1 MIMLMIMIMIMI
13 MVMILFYSTLSYLIH
28 TNHIRRTSERLLIAA
43 DHAICGTSA
52 GTWSVGVGS
61 WVVSA
66 AYPTVGART
75 WSVGVGT
82 WSVCRIFDNEGQVNI
97 RASSHRGGSWRTSE
111 RLLIAADHT
120 ICGSS
125 AGTWSVGVGSWLV
138 CATSS
143 ISGSQDVGSGG
154 RDLVCVSHLRQ

>member
-1 MIMLMIMIMIMI
+1 
-13 MVMILFYSTLSYLIH
+13 
-28 TNHIRRTSERLLIAA
+28 
-43 DHAICGTSA
+43 
-52 GTWSVGVGS
+52 VGVGS
-61 WVVSA
+61 WVVCA
-66 AYPTVGART
+66 ASPTGGART

-143 ISGSQDVGSGG
+143 IVGARTWAVGAGTWSVCRIFDNEGQDGVNGRRNLVSGG
-154 RDLVCVSHLRQ
+154 RALDRGCRDLVSGVRGFVERAPDIGQVGAGTNRWWRR

>member
-1 MIMLMIMIMIMI
+1 M
-13 MVMILFYSTLSYLIH
+13 
-28 TNHIRRTSERLLIAA
+28 RGERPVIALGA
-43 DHAICGTSA
+43 GARPEGHCAGTSS
-52 GTWSVGVGS
+52 GGVGS

-66 AYPTVGART
+66 ASPTVGDRT

-97 RASSHRGGSWRTSE
+97 RASSHRGGSHTSAGTWSLGVGSWRTSE
-111 RLLIAADHT
+111 RLRIAADHT

-125 AGTWSVGVGSWLV
+125 AGTWSVGVGSRLG

-143 ISGSQDVGSGG
+143 IVGARTWAVGAGTWSLCRIFDDEGQDGVNG
-154 RDLVCVSHLRQ
+154 RRN